1 MIRERVV
8 NGERIVTV
16 DTEEELAQAIARR
29 DVTVEAPPEIVE
41 AFGVFPEDVGSEEDI
56 DAAREELA
64 LSAIPSPPEE
74 IVAGVSPMESG
85 YSWFLYD

>member
-8 NGERIVTV
+8 DRERIVTV
-16 DTEEELAQAIARR
+16 DTEEESAQAIARQG
-29 DVTVEAPPEIVE
+29 VTVEAPPEIVE

-56 DAAREELA
+56 DAAKEELA
-64 LSAIPSPPEE
+64 LSAMPSPPEE

-85 YSWFLYD
+85 YSWSLYD